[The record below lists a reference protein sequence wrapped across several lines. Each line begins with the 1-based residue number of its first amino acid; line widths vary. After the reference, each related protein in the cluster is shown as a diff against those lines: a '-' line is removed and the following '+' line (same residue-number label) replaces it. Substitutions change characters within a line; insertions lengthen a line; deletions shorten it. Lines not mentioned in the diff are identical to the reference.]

1 VVRAHEVIA
10 FNHAA
15 EHENKVHDPEFARA
29 AGFRGGI
36 VPGVDVFAYMTRPVV
51 EEWGVD
57 WLRRGGFEVR
67 FTRPVYDADRLW
79 VEAEARDDGR
89 RLVTVTNEV
98 EGICAT
104 GIAEETA
111 AAAPDVAAFPIAA
124 LPERRLQATP
134 EAISTRA
141 LFGSIEMEI
150 GDAEAQRQLEE
161 VREEL
166 PVYVRERVAHPGHLL
181 RAADAIIAANIELP
195 PWMHV
200 GSRVRFFDL
209 VRWGDR
215 ISVRARLIDL
225 FEKKGHRFIRLDVLL
240 VRGDRPVMR
249 VDPYTA
255 IYRPAFLD
263 RVAV

>member
-1 VVRAHEVIA
+1 VRAHEVIA
-10 FNHAA
+10 YNRAA

-36 VPGVDVFAYMTRPVV
+36 VPGVDVYAYMTRPVV
-51 EEWGVD
+51 EELGVG
-57 WLRRGGFEVR
+57 WLRRGGFEAR
-67 FTRPVYDADRLW
+67 FTSPVYDADRLQ
-79 VEAEARDDGR
+79 VEAERLDDGR
-89 RLVTVTNEV
+89 LLVTVTNDAAET
-98 EGICAT
+98 CAT

-111 AAAPDVAAFPIAA
+111 GEAPDTASFPAAE
-124 LPERRLQATP
+124 LPERPLEATP
-134 EAISTRA
+134 ESISTRP

-150 GDAEAQRQLEE
+150 DDADARRHLEE

-166 PVYVRERVAHPGHLL
+166 SVYARERIAHPGHLL

-215 ISVRARLIDL
+215 LSVRARLIDL
-225 FEKKGHRFIRLDVLL
+225 FEKKRHRFVRLDVLL
-240 VRGDRPVMR
+240 LRRDQPVMR
-249 VDPYTA
+249 VEPYTA

-263 RVAV
+263 RVAG

>member
-1 VVRAHEVIA
+1 MRAHEVVA
-10 FNHAA
+10 YNRAA

-51 EEWGVD
+51 DEWGVA
-57 WLRRGGFEVR
+57 WLRGGGFEAR
-67 FTRPVYDADRLW
+67 FTSPVYDADRLR
-79 VEAEARDDGR
+79 VEAERAEDGR
-89 RLVTVTNEV
+89 LLVTLTNEV
-98 EGICAT
+98 AETCAS
-104 GIAEETA
+104 GIAEKTA
-111 AAAPDVAAFPIAA
+111 DAAPDAASFPAPE
-124 LPERRLQATP
+124 LPERRLEATP
-134 EAISTRA
+134 QSISMRPV
-141 LFGSIEMEI
+141 FGSIDMEI
-150 GDAEAQRQLEE
+150 GDAEARRHLEE

-166 PVYVRERVAHPGHLL
+166 PVYALERIAHPGHLL
-181 RAADAIIAANIELP
+181 RAADSIIAANIELP

-215 ISVRARLIDL
+215 LSVRARLVDL

-263 RVAV
+263 RVAL